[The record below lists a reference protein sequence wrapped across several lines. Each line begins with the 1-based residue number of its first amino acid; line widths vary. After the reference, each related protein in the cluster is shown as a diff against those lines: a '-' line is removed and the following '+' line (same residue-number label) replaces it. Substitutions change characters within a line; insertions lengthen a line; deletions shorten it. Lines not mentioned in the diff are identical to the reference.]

1 MNWIFSSHERR
12 VEIQQQ
18 LEHARQFGDL
28 IENQEYIHAREMQ
41 IRNEQEIQRME
52 NHLSGTRLILPGMQ
66 LTADERRLL
75 QEQLDAHEAHDDM
88 LSRELSNVSRRQ
100 PSPRK
105 TLYRDLLRA
114 DMRDDRI
121 EISSLQVVLDTVTIV
136 DDERRR

>member
-18 LEHARQFGDL
+18 LVHARQFGDL
-28 IENQEYIHAREMQ
+28 SENQEYIHAREMQ
-41 IRNEQEIQRME
+41 IKNEQEIQRME
-52 NHLSGTRLILPGMQ
+52 NHISGTRLILPGMQ

-75 QEQLDAHEAHDDM
+75 QEQLDAHEAHHDM